1 MAANNSNN
9 KETVIDNNIDLIDD
23 EDDDGIGCGENDNKS
38 SNSLL
43 AQVKGSKVKGKIQN
57 ATNTSSF
64 YAQYNENLSP
74 GKNINGSNQVNPNP
88 NRT

>member
-43 AQVKGSKVKGKIQN
+43 AQVKGSKVKGKI
-57 ATNTSSF
+57 
-64 YAQYNENLSP
+64 
-74 GKNINGSNQVNPNP
+74 
-88 NRT
+88 